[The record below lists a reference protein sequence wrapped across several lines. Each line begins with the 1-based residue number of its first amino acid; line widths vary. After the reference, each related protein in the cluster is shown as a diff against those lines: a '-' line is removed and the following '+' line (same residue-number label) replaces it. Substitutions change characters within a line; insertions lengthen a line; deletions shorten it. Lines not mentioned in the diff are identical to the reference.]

1 MAALV
6 SAGADGL
13 ETTGVTAL
21 VTGAATE
28 ATVFV
33 TEATGVVIET
43 GLVAA
48 GADVPGTTDVTALA
62 TGAGTL
68 AVVPSEVGAS
78 EEPAAPARPDPKR
91 RTRRTPRTV
100 KPASITKRLS
110 TR

>member
-6 SAGADGL
+6 TAGADGV
-13 ETTGVTAL
+13 EATGVTAL

-33 TEATGVVIET
+33 TEATGAVIET
-43 GLVAA
+43 ALVAA

-62 TGAGTL
+62 TGAVTL
-68 AVVPSEVGAS
+68 AVVSEVGAR
-78 EEPAAPARPDPKR
+78 EEPAAPARPDPMR
-91 RTRRTPRTV
+91 RTRTTPRTV

-110 TR
+110 TW